1 MVSIDKLY
9 DSLSTPMVFFIGAM
23 LGMQALAFG
32 AWMVMMLREGKN
44 NKMRERRRIN
54 R

>member
-1 MVSIDKLY
+1 MVEISKLY
-9 DSLSTPMVFFIGAM
+9 ESLSTPMTLFIGAM

-44 NKMRERRRIN
+44 NEKEKQS
-54 R
+54 

>member
-44 NKMRERRRIN
+44 NEKEKQS
-54 R
+54 